1 MNKIF
6 SSILVGAASM
16 MLFTGCLEEFEPEA
30 SFVTAEQAAS
40 APGSYN
46 NFVGGLTTSLTGSWT
61 FGGPSDPNGQRPW
74 DFGYTTFYIMR
85 DVSGQDLVTEYDGSW
100 YSAWYQ
106 CGVSLAPIYMN
117 CQIPWTYYYKWIKN
131 CNNVISLAGPEPE
144 EDRKAGAG
152 IAYVMRA
159 LFYSELAQMF
169 AQKTYGADQDALT
182 VPIVTESTS
191 IEDLTTNPRATNKDM
206 WAFIIR
212 DLNYAEDYLAGYT
225 RPDKYTPDLSVVYG
239 VKARAYLV
247 MQDWVNAEKYAK
259 LAQAG
264 YSPLDN
270 DYYTSKN
277 DGFNSCNNSSWMFAT
292 HFKADDEN
300 ILDNDGDSSWASQMC
315 LEMSYD
321 PLTAGYCSNY
331 GDPKYIDRHL
341 YETIPATDIRKK
353 CFVDFSVDELET
365 EEEALTA
372 LSEYTD
378 FPDRVFYTAYEQ
390 GNVNA
395 AGGLSLK
402 FRVAGGAAGR
412 NNQYIGFLVD
422 VPMMRVEEMM
432 LIEAEAAGMQNET
445 RGKELLTEFA
455 QLRDPN
461 YEYGTHN
468 EAYNNTSTSPFQ
480 NEVWWQRRVEL
491 WGEGFATFDIKRLQK
506 GIIRSY
512 AGTNHQDG
520 YRWNTTTP
528 PDWMNWC
535 IVQTET
541 NYNSACVNNP
551 TPIAPDGNSPEYAW

>member
-30 SFVTAEQAAS
+30 SFVTGDQAAN
-40 APGSYN
+40 APGSYDT
-46 NFVGGLTTSLTGSWT
+46 FVGGLTSSLSGS
-61 FGGPSDPNGQRPW
+61 FLYSSSNEYPW
-74 DFGYTTFYIMR
+74 DFGYSTFYLMR
-85 DVSGQDLVTEYDGSW
+85 DVQGQDLVLEYDGSW
-100 YSAWYQ
+100 YSTWYQ
-106 CGVSLAPIYMN
+106 CGRALAPIYRD
-117 CQIPWTYYYKWIKN
+117 CQIPWTLYYSWIKN
-131 CNNVISLAGPEPE
+131 CNNVISLAGPQPA
-144 EDRKAGAG
+144 DDKKVGAG
-152 IAYVMRA
+152 IAHVMRA

-169 AQKTYGADQDALT
+169 AQKTYGADLDAIT

-191 IEDLTTNPRATNKDM
+191 IEDLANNPRATNKDM
-206 WAFIIR
+206 WAFIVG
-212 DLNYAEDYLAGYT
+212 DLDKAETYLQGYT

-239 VKARAYLV
+239 MKARAYLV

-264 YSPLDN
+264 YSALDN
-270 DYYTSKN
+270 DYYTSRDN
-277 DGFNSCNNSSWMFAT
+277 GFNSANNSSWMFAT
-292 HFKADDEN
+292 RFKSDDKN
-300 ILDNDGDSSWASQMC
+300 ILNNDGDSSWASQMC
-315 LEMSYD
+315 LEMSYE
-321 PLTAGYCSNY
+321 PLTAGYASNY

-353 CFVDFSVDELET
+353 CFVDFAVDDAQT
-365 EEEALTA
+365 EADA
-372 LSEYTD
+372 IAIFSNYSD
-378 FPDRVFYTAYEQ
+378 FPERLLYTAYEQ
-390 GNVNA
+390 GNVNSG
-395 AGGLSLK
+395 GGLACK

-412 NNQYIGFLVD
+412 NNQYIGFVVD

-432 LIEAEAAGMQNET
+432 LIEAEAAGMQDEG
-445 RGKELLTEFA
+445 RGQALLTTFA

-461 YEYGTHN
+461 YVYGTHN
-468 EAYNNTSTSPFQ
+468 EAYNNTSTSKFQ

-512 AGTNHQDG
+512 AGTNHIDG
-520 YRWNTTTP
+520 FQWNTTTP